1 LVFKVPPSKQ
11 LIGRN
16 EKCEKRI
23 TAQKKIWVGRMIEEN
38 LIDKNL
44 IDCPKALK
52 SQMKIKFNKANFI
65 KKVEISK

>member
-1 LVFKVPPSKQ
+1 MQ
-11 LIGRN
+11 
-16 EKCEKRI
+16 KRI

-52 SQMKIKFNKANFI
+52 SQMKIKFNNSNFI